1 MNTLTYAG
9 TNLNTFGVW
18 FDSSRKYKKPAKR
31 YLGFDVPARNGTLY
45 ASEHKFDNVVIEYR
59 CYIKENF
66 ATNYNNLI
74 NFLNS
79 FDTYQVLEN
88 SVDNTV
94 YRLALFHEEL
104 SVDTGQFL
112 KDGQFSLF
120 FDCKPQAF
128 LKSGETEITIE
139 NLVNELHLGQINS
152 DGSFSSSTTRV
163 TNATS
168 GTSSQISVS
177 AGTYTLTATGLD
189 YCTVLTKNSS
199 GTVVDNYASAWHE
212 IPYTFVVTANTKLYF
227 TCRKSDNSTITL
239 ANVSVNVSVS
249 LTNPTLMASKPIFKL
264 DNETSIILNG
274 ETVITYPSVLAVTDK
289 TTTGQGY
296 QIKASN
302 NVFTYSGNVPSGT
315 YDFPCTLLPEGTYNF
330 FGNSNIINCSLVIN
344 NGTNRI
350 IYSGHTFTIADD
362 DVSMSVRIH
371 GGTSGAYT
379 IKPVVTLGAVY
390 VDCELMDC
398 YLEDGT
404 NANPYVQLTDGFI
417 TIPRGVSVLET
428 DRTQFLVA
436 TVKPRWWRL

>member
-1 MNTLTYAG
+1 MNTIFFAG
-9 TNLNTFGVW
+9 VSLADFGVF
-18 FDSSRKYKKPAKR
+18 FDASRTFRKPAKR
-31 YLGFDVPARNGTLY
+31 FTSYDIPNRNGDLMQ
-45 ASEHKFDNVVIEYR
+45 SMHKFDNVTMEYN
-59 CYIKENF
+59 CYIKDNF
-66 ATNYNNLI
+66 KDNYSNLI

-79 FDTYQVLEN
+79 FDTYQRLET
-88 SVDNTV
+88 STEMEI
-94 YRLALFHEEL
+94 YRLAVFHADI
-104 SVDTGQFL
+104 SVNTGQFL
-112 KDGQFSLF
+112 RDGQFTLS
-120 FDCKPQAF
+120 FDCKPQQF
-128 LKSGETEITIE
+128 LKSGEDEIAI
-139 NLVNELHLGQINS
+139 
-152 DGSFSSSTTRV
+152 
-163 TNATS
+163 
-168 GTSSQISVS
+168 VS
-177 AGTYTLTATGLD
+177 
-189 YCTVLTKNSS
+189 
-199 GTVVDNYASAWHE
+199 
-212 IPYTFVVTANTKLYF
+212 P
-227 TCRKSDNSTITL
+227 STI
-239 ANVSVNVSVS
+239 N
-249 LTNPTLMASKPIFKL
+249 NPTYMASKPIFKL

-289 TTTGQGY
+289 TVSGQGY

-302 NVFTYSGNVPSGT
+302 NVFTYSGTVPSGA